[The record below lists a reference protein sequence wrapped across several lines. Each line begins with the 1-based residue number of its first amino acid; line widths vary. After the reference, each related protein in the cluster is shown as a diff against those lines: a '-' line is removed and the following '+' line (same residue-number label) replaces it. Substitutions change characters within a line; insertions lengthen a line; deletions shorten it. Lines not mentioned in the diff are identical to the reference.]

1 MKRRRIKQIAIVV
14 FGGLL
19 AIAIVIAV
27 CNILVVNNAKGRTF
41 DNLSDVPTREIGLLL
56 GTSPITPDGAH
67 NYYFDNRMK
76 AAADLYHAGKIR
88 RILVSGGDYT
98 MTEKHGCDEPTAMR
112 DSLVAHNVPDTCI
125 IEHWQGWRTINSIEA
140 VKNLYDFD
148 SITIIS
154 QKYHNERALY
164 QADHF
169 GLDAVGY
176 NAEPSP
182 IKSSRIRNAIREYLG
197 IFRKY
202 TTNCLP
208 MS

>member
-182 IKSSRIRNAIREYLG
+182 IKSSRIRNAIREYLARAKLF
-197 IFRKY
+197 ID
-202 TTNCLP
+202 LL
-208 MS
+208 

>member
-98 MTEKHGCDEPTAMR
+98 MTEQHGCDEPTAMR

-182 IKSSRIRNAIREYLG
+182 IKSSRIRNAIREYLARVKLF
-197 IFRKY
+197 ID
-202 TTNCLP
+202 LL
-208 MS
+208 

>member
-1 MKRRRIKQIAIVV
+1 MKRRWIKQIAIVV

-125 IEHWQGWRTINSIEA
+125 IEHWKGWRTINSIEA
-140 VKNLYDFD
+140 VRNLYDFD

-169 GLDAVGY
+169 GINAVGY

-182 IKSSRIRNAIREYLG
+182 ITSSRIRNTIREYLARVKM
-197 IFRKY
+197 F
-202 TTNCLP
+202 LDFL
-208 MS
+208 

>member
-182 IKSSRIRNAIREYLG
+182 IKSSRIRNAIREYLARG
-197 IFRKY
+197 KLFID
-202 TTNCLP
+202 LL
-208 MS
+208 

>member
-56 GTSPITPDGAH
+56 GTSPITPNGAH

-148 SITIIS
+148 SKLSLRSITMKEHCIRQTIS
-154 QKYHNERALY
+154 AWMQSDTMLSLRQSKVAASEMQSEN
-164 QADHF
+164 
-169 GLDAVGY
+169 
-176 NAEPSP
+176 
-182 IKSSRIRNAIREYLG
+182 I
-197 IFRKY
+197 
-202 TTNCLP
+202 
-208 MS
+208 

>member
-88 RILVSGGDYT
+88 RLLVSGGD
-98 MTEKHGCDEPTAMR
+98 
-112 DSLVAHNVPDTCI
+112 
-125 IEHWQGWRTINSIEA
+125 
-140 VKNLYDFD
+140 
-148 SITIIS
+148 
-154 QKYHNERALY
+154 
-164 QADHF
+164 
-169 GLDAVGY
+169 
-176 NAEPSP
+176 
-182 IKSSRIRNAIREYLG
+182 
-197 IFRKY
+197 
-202 TTNCLP
+202 
-208 MS
+208 